1 MRTIIICLAL
11 FLGISCQ
18 DNITETKV
26 VTETAQVFSE
36 AKKSVEKD
44 TIVIPERE
52 FPYLTDKN
60 AMDFFLE
67 YAENNS
73 ENKIRITTYF
83 GKIDILLFEET
94 KFHRANFIYLTKQNY
109 FDDTQFYRV
118 IDNFIIQGGNTDD
131 IEVLH
136 KRRRI
141 GKYLLPT
148 DTNHGFTHERGMVSM
163 PSRDV
168 ENPYK
173 LASPYQFFIVQKKDG
188 AHHLDGNYTIF
199 GKVISGMNVVDEIA
213 KQKTDNANWPLSN
226 VYIKKVEILEEFDTG
241 M

>member
-1 MRTIIICLAL
+1 
-11 FLGISCQ
+11 
-18 DNITETKV
+18 
-26 VTETAQVFSE
+26 
-36 AKKSVEKD
+36 
-44 TIVIPERE
+44 
-52 FPYLTDKN
+52 
-60 AMDFFLE
+60 MDFFLD
-67 YAENNS
+67 YAEEHK

-94 KFHRANFIYLTKQNY
+94 KFHRANFIFLTKQGY
-109 FDDTQFYRV
+109 FDNTQFYRV

-131 IEVLH
+131 IDVLH

-148 DTNHGFTHERGMVSM
+148 DTKHGFTHERGMVSM
-163 PSRDV
+163 PSREV

-188 AHHLDGNYTIF
+188 AHHLDGSYTIF
-199 GKVISGMNVVDEIA
+199 GKVVNGMNVVDEIA

-226 VYIKKVEILEEFDTG
+226 VYIKKVEILEEFEP
-241 M
+241 